1 MKTQVLLF
9 IADGNAQ
16 KAEAQA
22 FSKESANI
30 YIYAGSWQE
39 VPALLEQ
46 GQNLAA
52 EAIENWKPEEVQ
64 PEEEPAQDQKH
75 YYTIN
80 RSIEE
85 MNEAAQ
91 AYEESPA
98 GRLFAKRV
106 DNAVAFYFKH
116 SKGGLLCT
124 QLEYLAN
131 KHYNSLLNGSIDLS
145 ALAYRTGYN
154 AGKAAAKKWR
164 KDTAICLLT

>member
-1 MKTQVLLF
+1 MKRIITMIIEDEAQVTLQASACSNEGGNVF
-9 IADGNAQ
+9 ITARTLQEAQ
-16 KAEAQA
+16 GLIATGAAQLAEAM
-22 FSKESANI
+22 K
-30 YIYAGSWQE
+30 
-39 VPALLEQ
+39 
-46 GQNLAA
+46 
-52 EAIENWKPEEVQ
+52 NWQ
-64 PEEEPAQDQKH
+64 PEEEQEEELATDQKH
-75 YYTIN
+75 YYIS
-80 RSIEE
+80 RSMEE

-98 GRLFAKRV
+98 GQRFTKRV

-154 AGKAAAKKWR
+154 AGKAAAKK
-164 KDTAICLLT
+164 

>member
-1 MKTQVLLF
+1 MSKIVTMIIEDGRQATVEAKACSNESGTVF
-9 IADGNAQ
+9 ITASTLKEAQ
-16 KAEAQA
+16 GLIAIGAAQLAEAM
-22 FSKESANI
+22 K
-30 YIYAGSWQE
+30 
-39 VPALLEQ
+39 
-46 GQNLAA
+46 
-52 EAIENWKPEEVQ
+52 NWQ
-64 PEEEPAQDQKH
+64 PEEEQEEAPAADQKH
-75 YYTIN
+75 YYYIK

-98 GRLFAKRV
+98 GQRFTKRV

-124 QLEYLAN
+124 QLEYLEN

-154 AGKAAAKKWR
+154 AGKAAAKK
-164 KDTAICLLT
+164 

>member
-1 MKTQVLLF
+1 MKYTILMM
-9 IADGNAQ
+9 IEDGRQ
-16 KAEAQA
+16 DTVEASA

-30 YIYAGSWQE
+30 YIYAGSWQQAQE
-39 VPALLEQ
+39 LLPQ
-46 GQNLAA
+46 GQDLAA
-52 EAIENWKPEEVQ
+52 EACRNWKPEDAQ
-64 PEEEPAQDQKH
+64 PEEEPAKDQKH
-75 YYTIN
+75 YYYIR

-85 MNEAAQ
+85 MDEAAQ
-91 AYEESPA
+91 AYEESPQ
-98 GRLFAKRV
+98 GQRFTKRV

-154 AGKAAAKKWR
+154 AGKAAAKK
-164 KDTAICLLT
+164 